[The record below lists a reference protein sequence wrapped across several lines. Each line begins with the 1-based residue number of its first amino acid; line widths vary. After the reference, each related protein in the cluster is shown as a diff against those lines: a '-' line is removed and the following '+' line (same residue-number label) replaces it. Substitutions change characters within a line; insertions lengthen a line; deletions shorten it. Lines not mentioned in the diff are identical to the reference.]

1 MTKEKPPDPPSELIK
16 AKKSKHA
23 FVKIASEY
31 MVGQLGKNAL
41 KTTKQARKY
50 MITITE
56 YLLDVCEYI
65 EQQVDELD
73 RLTAELATA
82 HAIEEEHIALINS
95 VTKENEE
102 LHITIEEAKKATR
115 QSKKLRDVIKFQN
128 AVIGINKKIQK
139 AVLARTL
146 GMGGDGML
154 RENLAKLDVLCKKQQ
169 KGKNG

>member
-1 MTKEKPPDPPSELIK
+1 MLP
-16 AKKSKHA
+16 
-23 FVKIASEY
+23 IA
-31 MVGQLGKNAL
+31 
-41 KTTKQARKY
+41 
-50 MITITE
+50 
-56 YLLDVCEYI
+56 
-65 EQQVDELD
+65 
-73 RLTAELATA
+73 
-82 HAIEEEHIALINS
+82 
-95 VTKENEE
+95 
-102 LHITIEEAKKATR
+102 IEEAKKATR